1 MKVSSDDL
9 DETCA
14 LMGSITDSMGNDVFG
29 CQRAGADYDRESNTL
44 TYYVASEDIGFT
56 GPNYRALLRLSEL
69 AGSIHFLSDKI
80 GECVT
85 MAAVFS
91 DIFDLNGEEDAGE

>member
-1 MKVSSDDL
+1 MLVSSDGL

-14 LMGSITDSMGNDVFG
+14 LMGAIADSMGNDVFG
-29 CQRAGADYDRESNTL
+29 CQRAGADYDLDSNTL
-44 TYYVASEDIGFT
+44 TYYVASEDIDFT

-69 AGSIHFLSDKI
+69 AGSIHFLGDKV

-85 MAAVFS
+85 MAAVFPGV
-91 DIFDLNGEEDAGE
+91 FDLSGEEDAGE